1 MIKNKIMFSYL
12 PNPIPLRMFDRSTPS
27 NVNKK
32 VQMLIIFPTGE
43 MHHLELELF
52 VTKLDENYSLVLGYN
67 WLAWYNPSI
76 NWTET
81 KITFR
86 EPKDP
91 KGKQTSSGRIDICMV
106 STQTM
111 AKFCRDPGTPTFVI
125 LTADLTLPQTPTTG
139 QTAPTEE
146 SDPLKNILEEYCNFC
161 NMFSGEKVSTLA
173 PHRSYNLH
181 INIKEGAKPVHGPI
195 YSLSPPELAAL

>member
-1 MIKNKIMFSYL
+1 
-12 PNPIPLRMFDRSTPS
+12 MFDRSTPS

-67 WLAWYNPSI
+67 WLAQYNLSI

-91 KGKQTSSGRIDICMV
+91 KGKQTSSRRIDIRML
-106 STQTM
+106 SAQTM
-111 AKFCRDPGTPTFVI
+111 AKFCRDPAPPTFI
-125 LTADLTLPQTPTTG
+125 ISTPALP
-139 QTAPTEE
+139 
-146 SDPLKNILEEYCNFC
+146 I
-161 NMFSGEKVSTLA
+161 
-173 PHRSYNLH
+173 PH
-181 INIKEGAKPVHGPI
+181 
-195 YSLSPPELAAL
+195 